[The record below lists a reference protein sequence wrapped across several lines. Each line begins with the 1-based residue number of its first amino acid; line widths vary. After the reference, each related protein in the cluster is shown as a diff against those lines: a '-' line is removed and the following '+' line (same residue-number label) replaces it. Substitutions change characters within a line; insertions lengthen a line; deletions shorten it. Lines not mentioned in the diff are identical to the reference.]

1 MGALL
6 LEGIPFLPPSFRL
19 LGKQSQ
25 MGVCKGCAFALVT
38 PLGSLVY
45 GCLVMCIFGYQSSL
59 CKITPLY
66 PLVVPT
72 LVAYRIGHTL
82 LVPCGLRDSSVTL
95 LHFFEYS
102 SYNLLLPANSLTS
115 YISTL
120 YTLLHL
126 SQYPSLYP
134 STVIP

>member
-72 LVAYRIGHTL
+72 LVAYRTGHTL
-82 LVPCGLRDSSVTL
+82 LVPCGLRNSSVTL
-95 LHFFEYS
+95 LHCGTSNFFIKSLIWVGTNMLY
-102 SYNLLLPANSLTS
+102 YRLL
-115 YISTL
+115 IG
-120 YTLLHL
+120 
-126 SQYPSLYP
+126 
-134 STVIP
+134 